1 MPYTNHLSFYH
12 NGKRCTC
19 HTCKHFLCSVDNSPC
34 KDCLPGL
41 EKGGRFFFKCASEY
55 EEDLQFAGE
64 TIRVHELKILPQYF
78 VCEKNFEIR
87 KNDRDFAVGD
97 IVALREW
104 DSDTGYTGRV
114 SFRVIQYILKDAK
127 EYGLADGYCILGLS
141 EDAPY

>member
-1 MPYTNHLSFYH
+1 M
-12 NGKRCTC
+12 
-19 HTCKHFLCSVDNSPC
+19 DNSPC